1 MPGLQSASNEPTLEY
16 MDSEA
21 KKYNIIWMDEVDSTN
36 SEAVR
41 RLESLDNMSVLAARC
56 QSAGRGKDTHKWL
69 TAPGENLTFTIVLK
83 YSSSGPSE
91 KLSSGG
97 QSDAENAISIP
108 PYPPFPAAN
117 QMLLSAAAAAS
128 VVNFLAGEGISAWVK
143 WPNDVYV
150 GKKKICGI
158 LIEHRIIGTQLKSSI
173 IGIGINLNQTVFDPL
188 VPNPTSVALLSGRK
202 LDITEA
208 LERFCGIFA
217 RKMELVYSEAAHLGD
232 IISRTFALENGAA
245 GDENLR
251 ACFAECVNVLL

>member
-1 MPGLQSASNEPTLEY
+1 
-16 MDSEA
+16 MDSEG

-41 RLESLDNMSVLAARC
+41 RVESLDNMSVLAARC
-56 QSAGRGKDTHKWL
+56 QSAGRGKDTHKWI

-83 YSSSGPSE
+83 YSYF
-91 KLSSGG
+91 L
-97 QSDAENAISIP
+97 
-108 PYPPFPAAN
+108 AAN

-150 GKKKICGI
+150 EKKKICGI
-158 LIEHRIIGTQLKSSI
+158 LIEHRIKGKVLKSSI

-188 VPNPTSVALLSGRK
+188 VPNPTSVALLTGRK
-202 LDITEA
+202 LDINEA

-217 RKMELVYSEAAHLGD
+217 RKMELVYSETAHLGD

>member
-1 MPGLQSASNEPTLEY
+1 
-16 MDSEA
+16 MDPEA
-21 KKYNIIWMDEVDSTN
+21 KKYKIIWMDEVDSTN

-56 QSAGRGKDTHKWL
+56 QSAGRGKDTHKWI

-83 YSSSGPSE
+83 YSYF
-91 KLSSGG
+91 L
-97 QSDAENAISIP
+97 
-108 PYPPFPAAN
+108 AAN

-150 GKKKICGI
+150 ETKKICGI
-158 LIEHRIIGTQLKSSI
+158 LIEHRIKGTQLKSSI
-173 IGIGINLNQTVFDPL
+173 IGIGVNLNQTVFDPL
-188 VPNPTSVALLSGRK
+188 VPNPTSVALLTGRK
-202 LDITEA
+202 LDINEA

-217 RKMELVYSEAAHLGD
+217 RKMELVYSETAHLGD

>member
-1 MPGLQSASNEPTLEY
+1 
-16 MDSEA
+16 MDPEA
-21 KKYNIIWMDEVDSTN
+21 KKYKIIWMDEVDSTN

-56 QSAGRGKDTHKWL
+56 QSAGRGKDTHKWI

-83 YSSSGPSE
+83 YSYF
-91 KLSSGG
+91 L
-97 QSDAENAISIP
+97 
-108 PYPPFPAAN
+108 AAN

-150 GKKKICGI
+150 EKKKICGI
-158 LIEHRIIGTQLKSSI
+158 LIEHRIKGTQLKSSI
-173 IGIGINLNQTVFDPL
+173 IGIGVNLNQTVFDPL
-188 VPNPTSVALLSGRK
+188 VPNPTSVALLTGRK
-202 LDITEA
+202 LDIDEA

-217 RKMELVYSEAAHLGD
+217 RKMELVYSETAHLGD

>member
-1 MPGLQSASNEPTLEY
+1 

-21 KKYNIIWMDEVDSTN
+21 KKYKIIWMDEVDSTN

-56 QSAGRGKDTHKWL
+56 QSAGRGKDTHKWI

-83 YSSSGPSE
+83 YSYF
-91 KLSSGG
+91 L
-97 QSDAENAISIP
+97 
-108 PYPPFPAAN
+108 AAN

-150 GKKKICGI
+150 EKKKICGI
-158 LIEHRIIGTQLKSSI
+158 LIEHRIKGKVLKSSI

-188 VPNPTSVALLSGRK
+188 VPNPTSVALLTGRK
-202 LDITEA
+202 LDINEA

-217 RKMELVYSEAAHLGD
+217 RKMELVYSETAHLGD

>member
-1 MPGLQSASNEPTLEY
+1 
-16 MDSEA
+16 MDSEG

-41 RLESLDNMSVLAARC
+41 RVESLDNMSVLAARC
-56 QSAGRGKDTHKWL
+56 QSAGRGKDTHKWI

-83 YSSSGPSE
+83 YSYF
-91 KLSSGG
+91 L
-97 QSDAENAISIP
+97 
-108 PYPPFPAAN
+108 AAN

-150 GKKKICGI
+150 EKKKICGI
-158 LIEHRIIGTQLKSSI
+158 LIEHRIKGTQLKSSI
-173 IGIGINLNQTVFDPL
+173 IGIGVNLNQTVFDPL
-188 VPNPTSVALLSGRK
+188 VPNPTSVALLTGRK
-202 LDITEA
+202 LDINEA

-217 RKMELVYSEAAHLGD
+217 RKMELVYSETAHLGD

>member
-1 MPGLQSASNEPTLEY
+1 
-16 MDSEA
+16 MDPEA
-21 KKYNIIWMDEVDSTN
+21 KKYKIIWMDEVDSTN

-56 QSAGRGKDTHKWL
+56 QSAGRGKDTHKWI

-83 YSSSGPSE
+83 YSYF
-91 KLSSGG
+91 L
-97 QSDAENAISIP
+97 
-108 PYPPFPAAN
+108 AAN

-150 GKKKICGI
+150 EKKKICGI
-158 LIEHRIIGTQLKSSI
+158 LIEHRIKGTQLKSSI

-188 VPNPTSVALLSGRK
+188 VPNPTSVALLTGRK
-202 LDITEA
+202 LDIDEA

-217 RKMELVYSEAAHLGD
+217 RKMELVYSETAHLGD

>member
-1 MPGLQSASNEPTLEY
+1 
-16 MDSEA
+16 MDPEA
-21 KKYNIIWMDEVDSTN
+21 KKYKIIWMEEVDSTN

-56 QSAGRGKDTHKWL
+56 QSAGRGKDTHKWI

-83 YSSSGPSE
+83 YSYF
-91 KLSSGG
+91 L
-97 QSDAENAISIP
+97 
-108 PYPPFPAAN
+108 AAN

-150 GKKKICGI
+150 EKKKICGI
-158 LIEHRIIGTQLKSSI
+158 LIEHRIKGTQLKSSI
-173 IGIGINLNQTVFDPL
+173 IGIGVNLNQTVFDPL
-188 VPNPTSVALLSGRK
+188 VPNPTSVALLTGRK
-202 LDITEA
+202 LDIDEA

-217 RKMELVYSEAAHLGD
+217 RKMELVYSETAHLGD

>member
-1 MPGLQSASNEPTLEY
+1 
-16 MDSEA
+16 MDPEA
-21 KKYNIIWMDEVDSTN
+21 KKYKIIWMDEVDSTN

-56 QSAGRGKDTHKWL
+56 QSAGRGKDTHKWI

-83 YSSSGPSE
+83 YSYF
-91 KLSSGG
+91 L
-97 QSDAENAISIP
+97 
-108 PYPPFPAAN
+108 AAN

-150 GKKKICGI
+150 ETKKICGI
-158 LIEHRIIGTQLKSSI
+158 LIEHRIKGTQLKSSI
-173 IGIGINLNQTVFDPL
+173 IGIGVNLNQTVFDPL
-188 VPNPTSVALLSGRK
+188 VPNPTSVALLTGRK
-202 LDITEA
+202 LDIDEA

-217 RKMELVYSEAAHLGD
+217 RKMELVYSETAHLGD

>member
-1 MPGLQSASNEPTLEY
+1 
-16 MDSEA
+16 MDPEA
-21 KKYNIIWMDEVDSTN
+21 KKYKIIWMDEVDSTN

-56 QSAGRGKDTHKWL
+56 QSAGRGKDTHKWI

-83 YSSSGPSE
+83 YSYF
-91 KLSSGG
+91 L
-97 QSDAENAISIP
+97 
-108 PYPPFPAAN
+108 AAN

-150 GKKKICGI
+150 EKKKICGI
-158 LIEHRIIGTQLKSSI
+158 LIEHRIKGTQLKSSI
-173 IGIGINLNQTVFDPL
+173 IGIGVNLNQTVFDPL
-188 VPNPTSVALLSGRK
+188 VPNPTSVALLTGRK
-202 LDITEA
+202 LDIDEA

-217 RKMELVYSEAAHLGD
+217 RKMELVYSETAHLGD
-232 IISRTFALENGAA
+232 IISRTFVLENGAA

>member
-1 MPGLQSASNEPTLEY
+1 
-16 MDSEA
+16 MDSEG
-21 KKYNIIWMDEVDSTN
+21 KKYKIIWMDEVDSTN

-56 QSAGRGKDTHKWL
+56 QSAGRGKDTHKWI

-83 YSSSGPSE
+83 YSYF
-91 KLSSGG
+91 L
-97 QSDAENAISIP
+97 
-108 PYPPFPAAN
+108 AAN

-150 GKKKICGI
+150 EKKKICGI
-158 LIEHRIIGTQLKSSI
+158 LIEHRIKGTQLKSSI
-173 IGIGINLNQTVFDPL
+173 IGIGVNLNQTVFDPL
-188 VPNPTSVALLSGRK
+188 VPNPTSVALLTGRK
-202 LDITEA
+202 LDIDEA

-217 RKMELVYSEAAHLGD
+217 RKMELVYSETAHLGD